1 MKFISTA
8 TTGALACISLLVPT
22 AYGNREYKCE
32 SGDPLLESQVFAMET
47 ERFTIP
53 NSHEHPAIPTLEPH
67 KTYFSMRSLNPYGV
81 SSYLVQVYGEPPKY
95 QVSQMSTEGWKLCT

>member
-67 KTYFSMRSLNPYGV
+67 KTYFSMRSLNPYGQF
-81 SSYLVQVYGEPPKY
+81 SYSFNTCLNNRSFWNQVYLL
-95 QVSQMSTEGWKLCT
+95 T